1 MLLRMARVERHR
13 ETVADSGRL
22 PPLVEKARYS
32 ALKSGENERKCLIGC
47 PSQVKKMIGCPLG
60 WPFIQ
65 QMLMMC
71 PLQQEH

>member
-22 PPLVEKARYS
+22 APLVEKALVPS
-32 ALKSGENERKCLIGC
+32 SENERKCLIGC
-47 PSQVKKMIGCPLG
+47 PSQVKKIIGCPLG